1 MFSSIE
7 EAIEDLRLG
16 KTIIIIDDE
25 DRENE
30 GDFVCAAELITPE
43 TVNFMIT
50 EGKGLL
56 CVAAADSVLDR
67 IGIPLM
73 VGSNSALH
81 GTQFTVSVDVK
92 KNTTTGISAADRTTT
107 IRKLADPSATREDFG
122 IPGHIFPLR
131 AAGYGVLKR
140 SGHTEAVV
148 DLCRLA
154 GLQPVGALCE
164 VLNTDGSMA
173 RTPELL
179 KLAEKHTL
187 KVVTVHQL
195 FEYRLRTES
204 IIKKL
209 LDIKLPTE
217 FGVFQVHLY
226 KSLLEEREHLAF
238 VKGDISGSEPVLTR
252 IHSECLTGDVF
263 HSMKCDCQ
271 QQLQKSF
278 DVINETG
285 RGILIYLRQEGR
297 GIGLVNKLLA
307 YRLQEEGKDT
317 VEANL
322 ALGFKADERNYA
334 SAAQILKEL
343 GVKSVDL
350 LTNNPDKIKALQ
362 KFDLNLHQRIPLE
375 IVPNSVNINYLRTKR
390 DKMGHLILQEEF
402 QDKTT

>member
-1 MFSSIE
+1 MFSTIE
-7 EAIEDLRLG
+7 EAIEDLRSG

-43 TVNFMIT
+43 IVNFMIT

-56 CVAAADSVLDR
+56 CVAAAEEVLDS

-92 KNTTTGISAADRTTT
+92 KNTTTGISAADRTAT
-107 IRKLADPSATREDFG
+107 IRKLADLSATREDFG
-122 IPGHIFPLR
+122 VPGHIFPLR
-131 AAGYGVLKR
+131 AAGNGVLKR
-140 SGHTEAVV
+140 AGHTEAVV

-154 GLQPVGALCE
+154 GLRPVGALCE
-164 VLNTDGSMA
+164 VLKADGSMA
-173 RTPELL
+173 RTPELME
-179 KLAEKHTL
+179 LAAKHHL

-238 VKGDISGSEPVLTR
+238 VKGDISGDEPVLTR

-263 HSMKCDCQ
+263 HSLKCDCQ

-278 DVINETG
+278 DIINETG

-307 YRLQEEGKDT
+307 YKLQEEGKDT

-402 QDKTT
+402 QDKSI